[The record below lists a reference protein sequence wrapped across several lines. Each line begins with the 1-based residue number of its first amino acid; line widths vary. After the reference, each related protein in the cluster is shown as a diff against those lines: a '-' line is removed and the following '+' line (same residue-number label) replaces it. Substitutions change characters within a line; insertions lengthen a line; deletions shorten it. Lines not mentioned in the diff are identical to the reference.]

1 MASLHPLC
9 RWEDAILTRV
19 PSAACGSLVCYS
31 RARQLVRFTVSTAAQ
46 HDEQVSRLTLQLEA
60 ANKRYAEAQ
69 ARLKDVGGDGVRR
82 RATGAGATEGKS
94 SDDNGAGGAGTAE
107 PEVRVVRSGFPLWQV
122 IIVAVIMFVL
132 GTIMGQS

>member
-1 MASLHPLC
+1 M
-9 RWEDAILTRV
+9 
-19 PSAACGSLVCYS
+19 
-31 RARQLVRFTVSTAAQ
+31 RFTVSTAAQ

-69 ARLKDVGGDGVRR
+69 ARLKEVDSGGVRR
-82 RATGAGATEGKS
+82 RATGAGATESKS
-94 SDDNGAGGAGTAE
+94 SDDNGAGGSGSSE